1 MTSIKINSQLYPAE
15 IFGTTRDIN
24 WNNRES
30 KSIKLNMTYNNVN
43 SLFTDNIQWSIVYQ
57 APSYTDPE
65 TQEEVTPEPE
75 EYDNSEYC
83 LVGDVIDH
91 RNGYVTVKMGKLT
104 AEDMLN
110 VLEEA
115 INT

>member
-1 MTSIKINSQLYPAE
+1 
-15 IFGTTRDIN
+15 
-24 WNNRES
+24 
-30 KSIKLNMTYNNVN
+30 MTYNDVN

-65 TQEEVTPEPE
+65 TQEEVTPEPI

-83 LVGDVIDH
+83 LVGDITDH

>member
-1 MTSIKINSQLYPAE
+1 MTSIKINSQLYPAK
-15 IFGTTRDIN
+15 IYGTMQDTN

-30 KSIKLNMTYNNVN
+30 KSIKLNMTYDEAIN
-43 SLFTDNIQWSIVYQ
+43 LFTDNIQWSIVYQ

-83 LVGDVIDH
+83 LVGDITDH
-91 RNGYVTVKMGKLT
+91 RNGYITVKMGKLT

-110 VLEEA
+110 ILEEA
-115 INT
+115 IKT

>member
-1 MTSIKINSQLYPAE
+1 MISIKINSQLYPAE
-15 IFGTTRDIN
+15 IFGITRDIN
-24 WNNRES
+24 WDNRES
-30 KSIKLNMTYNNVN
+30 KSIKLEMSYNDAI
-43 SLFTDNIQWSIVYQ
+43 SLFVDNVKWSIIYQ

-83 LVGDVIDH
+83 LAGDIIDH